1 VENNL
6 LGGNEWMQEVKAR
19 EYGADVLSSSDNQGG
34 AACQRGISENKA
46 YAGAIATAGL
56 IYLPGECR

>member
-1 VENNL
+1 MDA
-6 LGGNEWMQEVKAR
+6 GGESSRIWCR
-19 EYGADVLSSSDNQGG
+19 CPVLSCSDNQGG